1 MLRCRVLDIF
11 SSEGVEHAVLDV
23 SASAHMPDTLEMP
36 YRPDVFQIVRD
47 ASLRSARQPVVQM
60 AGESYALAG
69 NAGEGS
75 HTYRLGAPTC
85 LAGDRIGD
93 YSFAEPLAA
102 GDELVFDDMAHYTM
116 VKTTFFNGVRHPDI
130 AVQRKDGSV
139 ETVRRFTYEDFEA
152 RLG

>member
-1 MLRCRVLDIF
+1 MFPRPPTCRIRWKC
-11 SSEGVEHAVLDV
+11 
-23 SASAHMPDTLEMP
+23 PT
-36 YRPDVFQIVRD
+36 
-47 ASLRSARQPVVQM
+47 ARTYSRLSGTPPSVPR
-60 AGESYALAG
+60 GSPPCRWAG